1 MSLMNDSWR
10 EYAACRTQD
19 PELFFPVGS
28 SGPALEEIEMAK
40 SICHHCP
47 VREQC
52 LDYAMKTGQDYGIW
66 GGLTEDERRV
76 LARRRRNARVN
87 RAS

>member
-1 MSLMNDSWR
+1 MSLPNDSWR
-10 EYAACRTQD
+10 EYAACRNQD
-19 PELFFPVGS
+19 PEIFFPVGS

-40 SICHHCP
+40 SICHRCP

-52 LDYAMKTGQDYGIW
+52 LDYALRTGQDYGIW

-76 LARRRRNARVN
+76 LARRRRSARVN